1 MACLLLLLLCGDI
14 ESQPSPTNNSE
25 FKTLI
30 LKKGIN
36 FCHQNFRGLYGNI
49 DEVQEILL
57 SHNFDIFSL
66 SETSI
71 SEDFHNAFFDIRGYS
86 FIRRDRKSG
95 QGGGAGLYIRDGIDF
110 ARRPDLENDETESL
124 WVEIRLKNTKPFIFG
139 TIYKPPDSS
148 KHLSKNFNFFLSKTL
163 QSIDSE
169 KRESIIMG
177 DMNVN
182 YLIEND
188 HEVIKDIF
196 TDNGFKQILNTPM
209 RVTDQTSS
217 LIDLIFVN
225 NNQNI
230 SYKTVI
236 PTGLSHHDLIACVRK
251 VNNVKHESETI
262 HYRDYKNYGITFI
275 NNELLNINWDG
286 VYNSNSPNQSL
297 NVIKSILKDN
307 IDRHAP
313 FVTKRVKGKKSG
325 VI

>member
-1 MACLLLLLLCGDI
+1 M
-14 ESQPSPTNNSE
+14 
-25 FKTLI
+25 
-30 LKKGIN
+30 
-36 FCHQNFRGLYGNI
+36 
-49 DEVQEILL
+49 EI
-57 SHNFDIFSL
+57 
-66 SETSI
+66 
-71 SEDFHNAFFDIRGYS
+71 
-86 FIRRDRKSG
+86 
-95 QGGGAGLYIRDGIDF
+95 Q
-110 ARRPDLENDETESL
+110 
-124 WVEIRLKNTKPFIFG
+124 LKNVKRFIFR

-148 KHLSKNFNFFLSKTL
+148 KHLSKNFDFSLSKTL

-169 KRESIIMG
+169 KRESIVMG
-177 DMNVN
+177 FMNVN
-182 YLIEND
+182 NLIEND

>member
-1 MACLLLLLLCGDI
+1 M
-14 ESQPSPTNNSE
+14 
-25 FKTLI
+25 
-30 LKKGIN
+30 
-36 FCHQNFRGLYGNI
+36 YGKI
-49 DEVQEILL
+49 DEVREILL
-57 SHNFDIFSL
+57 SYNFDIFSL

-95 QGGGAGLYIRDGIDF
+95 QGGGVGLYIRDGIDF

-124 WVEIRLKNTKPFIFG
+124 RVKIRLKNTKPLIFG

-148 KHLSKNFNFFLSKTL
+148 KHLPKNFNFFLSKTL

-196 TDNGFKQILNTPM
+196 TDNGFKQILNTPT

-236 PTGLSHHDLIACVRK
+236 PTGLSDHDLIACVRK
-251 VNNVKHESETI
+251 VNNVKYESETI
-262 HYRDYKNYGITFI
+262 RYRDYKNYDVNVI

-286 VYNSNSPNQSL
+286 VYDCNSPNQGL
-297 NVIKSILKDN
+297 NIMKSILKDT
-307 IDRHAP
+307 IDRHVP
-313 FVTKRVKGKKSG
+313 FGFCRSDL
-325 VI
+325 